1 MKVIEYFFS
10 PVSPWTYL
18 GHEQLRQIAKRH
30 NATIELLPIELG
42 SKIFPISGGLPLL
55 KRPIQRQT
63 YRLAELA
70 RWQQFLNLPMNIQP
84 QYFPVSDAPALQAI
98 AAASQFAS
106 NETVFEFSGSLMRA
120 VWVEQRNV
128 ADPQVID
135 QIAHECQI
143 DSTQLVAHAKTGREQ
158 LDRNNQRAI
167 EAQVFGAPWF
177 RYQQDNFWGQDR
189 LDFLDRALT

>member
-18 GHEQLRQIAKRH
+18 GHEKLRLIAKRR
-30 NATIELLPIELG
+30 NATIELVPIELG

-55 KRPIQRQT
+55 QRPIQRQT

-84 QYFPVSDAPALQAI
+84 QYFPVSDALGLQAI
-98 AAASQFAS
+98 AAASQFAPADA
-106 NETVFEFSGSLMRA
+106 VFEFSGALMRA

-143 DSTQLVAHAKTGREQ
+143 DPSQLVAHAKTGRDQ